1 MMPFNAL
8 MTIGMRNLF
17 TIVPTW
23 QILASMGVQ
32 IVCAVFAF
40 WLAGRALR
48 LGLLRYGQRLH
59 WRSLIGRT
67 KSLEGAK

>member
-1 MMPFNAL
+1 

-23 QILASMGVQ
+23 QILASMCVQ
-32 IVCAVFAF
+32 IVCAIFAF

-59 WRSLIGRT
+59 WRSLFGI
-67 KSLEGAK
+67 KNLPEGAK